1 MNKYSYISNIAVDR
15 LYKDNMS
22 CYVETFLN
30 NASYLNDIIVL
41 NFNSSFRFYIDF
53 DSEREL
59 YIMHYINH
67 IKNRETRSEF
77 YYAWDLRMFINNMM
91 AAFCIL

>member
-1 MNKYSYISNIAVDR
+1 MTTYPYISNNAVDR

-30 NASYLNDIIVL
+30 NASYLNKIMLL

-59 YIMHYINH
+59 YVMHHINH
-67 IKNRETRSEF
+67 LKNRETRNDF
-77 YYAWDLRMFINNMM
+77 YYAWDLRIFVDKMM
-91 AAFCIL
+91 RAFCIL